1 MLGNTPRAA
10 PPGFW
15 SISPPA
21 GHIQAEHLHA
31 SAAASASSLSR
42 LRHMNMK
49 RLNRL
54 WSPTGVPTLDE
65 EEEFGEVDDLLS
77 V

>member
-1 MLGNTPRAA
+1 MATLRVPPRPAFGRSALLRATPKPNT
-10 PPGFW
+10 FT
-15 SISPPA
+15 
-21 GHIQAEHLHA
+21 L
-31 SAAASASSLSR
+31 AASASSLSR

-49 RLNRL
+49 RLSRL

>member
-1 MLGNTPRAA
+1 
-10 PPGFW
+10 
-15 SISPPA
+15 
-21 GHIQAEHLHA
+21 
-31 SAAASASSLSR
+31 
-42 LRHMNMK
+42 MNMK
-49 RLNRL
+49 RLSRL